1 MVSEPAGRGAAWTE
15 ERGAGFATSD
25 EGRRRLKGAPQASEQ
40 AIMVTAAERERA
52 NLVALRRMC
61 EAEPVL
67 AGVAAARDAVP
78 GMTDRTI
85 LTSGPAVPFALYTGG
100 QRAALVYAALYE
112 GLADSPADAERRM
125 DEGDIVIGA
134 CHDHGCVG
142 SVAGVFT
149 ASMPVFVV
157 RDRAHGTTG
166 LCNFYEGESRKRLN
180 YGSYDDGVRDQLRYI
195 ERVIAPTIGAAV
207 ERAGGIPLKPI
218 MRRAVHMGDELH
230 SRNTAATLLF
240 GRELFPHLLAAAPE
254 RRDDVLQT
262 LSYLSASDY
271 FFLRLSMASGKA
283 VADAARGIEASS
295 VVTAMSLTCRG
306 VSIRVS
312 GLGDD
317 WFDGPFPYVSAK
329 LFDGFTP
336 DDIEWI
342 GGESLINETV
352 GLGGFAQAAAFPL
365 QNYQGGS
372 PEAMIEMN
380 LAMYDITVGENTD
393 YKIPYLRY
401 RGTPTAID
409 VLKVVETGITPVLDA
424 GLAGRG
430 GGQIG
435 AGVVR
440 APLECFQAAAS
451 AYHARYGPVAEAS

>member
-1 MVSEPAGRGAAWTE
+1 MVTEAA
-15 ERGAGFATSD
+15 R
-25 EGRRRLKGAPQASEQ
+25 EQ
-40 AIMVTAAERERA
+40 ANQAALA
-52 NLVALRRMC
+52 RMC
-61 EAEPVL
+61 SSDPVL
-67 AGVAAARDAVP
+67 TDVAAARDVVP

-85 LTSGPAVPFALYTGG
+85 LTSGPAVPFSGYTGG
-100 QRAALVYAALYE
+100 QRAALIYAALYE
-112 GLADSPADAERRM
+112 GLADDAADAEQRM
-125 DEGDIVIGA
+125 NSGDIIVGA

-142 SVAGVFT
+142 SVAGVYT

-157 RDRAHGTTG
+157 RNEPHGTVG
-166 LCNFYEGESRKRLN
+166 YCNFYEGESRKRLN
-180 YGSYDDGVRDQLRYI
+180 YGSYDDEVRDQLRRI
-195 ERVIAPTIGAAV
+195 EHVIAPTIAAAIRQAGA
-207 ERAGGIPLKPI
+207 IPLKPI

-240 GRELFPHLLAAAPE
+240 GRELFPHLLTLA
-254 RRDDVLQT
+254 RTRGDDVRET
-262 LSYLSASDY
+262 LAYLTASDY
-271 FFLRLSMASGKA
+271 FFLRLSMASAKA
-283 VADAARGIEASS
+283 VADAARGIDASS

-312 GLGDD
+312 GLGDQ
-317 WFDGPFPYVSAK
+317 WFDGPFPQVDAR
-329 LFDGFTP
+329 LFDGFSIS
-336 DDIEWI
+336 DIEWI

-365 QNYQGGS
+365 QNYQGGT

-401 RGTPTAID
+401 RGTPTGID
-409 VLKVVETGITPVLDA
+409 VLKVVATGITPVLDA

-435 AGVVR
+435 AGIVR
-440 APLECFQAAAS
+440 APIECFQHAAG
-451 AYHARYGPVAEAS
+451 AYAARYGTLV

>member
-1 MVSEPAGRGAAWTE
+1 
-15 ERGAGFATSD
+15 
-25 EGRRRLKGAPQASEQ
+25 
-40 AIMVTAAERERA
+40 MVTAAAREQA
-52 NLVALRRMC
+52 NQAALARMC
-61 EAEPVL
+61 SSDPVL
-67 AGVAAARDAVP
+67 TDVAAARDVVP

-85 LTSGPAVPFALYTGG
+85 LTSGPAVPFAGYTGG
-100 QRAALVYAALYE
+100 QRAALIYAALYE
-112 GLADSPADAERRM
+112 GLADDAADAERRM
-125 DEGDIVIGA
+125 NSGDIIVGA

-142 SVAGVFT
+142 SVAGVYT

-157 RDRAHGTTG
+157 RNEPHGTVG
-166 LCNFYEGESRKRLN
+166 YCNFYEGESRKRLN
-180 YGSYDDGVRDQLRYI
+180 YGSYDDEVRDQLRRI
-195 ERVIAPTIGAAV
+195 EQVIAPTIGAAI
-207 ERAGGIPLKPI
+207 RQAGAIPLKPI

-240 GRELFPHLLAAAPE
+240 GRELFPHLL
-254 RRDDVLQT
+254 T
-262 LSYLSASDY
+262 LARTRGDEVRETLAYLTASDY
-271 FFLRLSMASGKA
+271 FFLRLSMASAKA
-283 VADAARGIEASS
+283 VADAARGIDASS

-312 GLGDD
+312 GLGDQ
-317 WFDGPFPYVSAK
+317 WFDGPFPQVDAR
-329 LFDGFTP
+329 LFDGFSIS
-336 DDIEWI
+336 DIEWI

-365 QNYQGGS
+365 QNYQGGT

-401 RGTPTAID
+401 RGTPTGID
-409 VLKVVETGITPVLDA
+409 VLKVVATGITPVLDA

-435 AGVVR
+435 AGIVR
-440 APLECFQAAAS
+440 APIECFQHAAD
-451 AYHARYGPVAEAS
+451 AYAARYGPLA

>member
-1 MVSEPAGRGAAWTE
+1 
-15 ERGAGFATSD
+15 
-25 EGRRRLKGAPQASEQ
+25 
-40 AIMVTAAERERA
+40 
-52 NLVALRRMC
+52 
-61 EAEPVL
+61 
-67 AGVAAARDAVP
+67 
-78 GMTDRTI
+78 
-85 LTSGPAVPFALYTGG
+85 
-100 QRAALVYAALYE
+100 VY
-112 GLADSPADAERRM
+112 
-125 DEGDIVIGA
+125 
-134 CHDHGCVG
+134 
-142 SVAGVFT
+142 T

-157 RDRAHGTTG
+157 RDEVGGTTG
-166 LCNFYEGESRKRLN
+166 FCNFYEGESRQRLN

-207 ERAGGIPLKPI
+207 QRAGGIPLKPI

-240 GRELFPHLLAAAPE
+240 GRELFPHLLHADH
-254 RRDDVLQT
+254 RDEVLQT

-295 VVTAMSLTCRG
+295 VVTAMSISCLGT
-306 VSIRVS
+306 SLRVS
-312 GLGDD
+312 GLGDE
-317 WFDGPFPYVSAK
+317 WFDGPFPDVSAK
-329 LFDGFTP
+329 LFEGFTP

-342 GGESLINETV
+342 GGESTINETV

-401 RGTPTAID
+401 RGTPTGID

-440 APLECFQAAAS
+440 APLECFRAAAD
-451 AYHARYGPVAEAS
+451 AFLARYGPVA

>member
-1 MVSEPAGRGAAWTE
+1 VV
-15 ERGAGFATSD
+15 AT
-25 EGRRRLKGAPQASEQ
+25 RREQ
-40 AIMVTAAERERA
+40 A
-52 NLVALRRMC
+52 NLTALRRMC

-67 AGVAAARDAVP
+67 VDVAAARDVVP

-85 LTSGPAVPFALYTGG
+85 LTSGPAVPFAEYTGG
-100 QRAALVYAALYE
+100 QRAALVYAAVYE

-125 DEGDIVIGA
+125 DAGDIIIGA

-157 RDRAHGTTG
+157 RDDVHGTTG
-166 LCNFYEGESRKRLN
+166 FCNFYEGESRKRLN
-180 YGSYDDGVRDQLRYI
+180 YGSYDESVRLALRHI
-195 ERVIAPTIGAAV
+195 EHVIAPTIGAAV
-207 ERAGGIPLKPI
+207 QLAGGIPLKPI

-240 GRELFPHLLAAAPE
+240 GRELYPHLLAAIPD
-254 RRDDVLQT
+254 RRDAVLHT
-262 LSYLSASDY
+262 LRYLSASDY

-312 GLGDD
+312 GLGDA
-317 WFDGPFPYVSAK
+317 WFDGPFPDVSAK
-329 LFDGFTP
+329 LFDGFTA

-365 QNYQGGS
+365 QDYQGGS

-380 LAMYDITVGENTD
+380 LAMYRITVGENTD
-393 YKIPYLRY
+393 YKIPYLRF

-409 VLKVVETGITPVLDA
+409 VLRVVQTGITPVLDA

-435 AGVVR
+435 AGIVR
-440 APLECFQAAAS
+440 APLECFRAAAR
-451 AYHARYGPVAEAS
+451 AYAVRYGEDA

>member
-1 MVSEPAGRGAAWTE
+1 VRGEGEAG
-15 ERGAGFATSD
+15 
-25 EGRRRLKGAPQASEQ
+25 GAPQASEK
-40 AIMVTAAERERA
+40 ADTVTAAERERA
-52 NLVALRRMC
+52 NLLAHRRMC

-67 AGVAAARDAVP
+67 VAVAAARDAVP

-85 LTSGPAVPFALYTGG
+85 LTSGPAVPFARYTGG

-112 GLADSPADAERRM
+112 GLAGSPADAEQRM

-157 RDRAHGTTG
+157 QDQVHGTTG
-166 LCNFYEGESRKRLN
+166 FCNFYEGESRNRLN
-180 YGSYDDGVRDQLRYI
+180 YGAYDDGVRDQLRYI

-240 GRELFPHLLAAAPE
+240 GRELFPHLLAAGPD

-262 LSYLSASDY
+262 LGYLSASDY

-283 VADAARGIEASS
+283 VADAASGIEASS
-295 VVTAMSLTCRG
+295 VVTAMSITCRG

-312 GLGDD
+312 GLGDQ
-317 WFDGPFPYVSAK
+317 WFDGPFPDVSAK

-435 AGVVR
+435 AGIVR
-440 APLECFQAAAS
+440 APLECFQAAAR
-451 AYHARYGPVAEAS
+451 AYQARYGPVADAS

>member
-1 MVSEPAGRGAAWTE
+1 VVTPA
-15 ERGAGFATSD
+15 
-25 EGRRRLKGAPQASEQ
+25 Q
-40 AIMVTAAERERA
+40 RERA
-52 NLVALRRMC
+52 NLTALERMC
-61 EAEPVL
+61 GSEPVL
-67 AGVAAARDAVP
+67 AGVAPARDVVP

-85 LTSGPAVPFALYTGG
+85 LTSGPAVPFDRYTGG

-112 GLADSPADAERRM
+112 GLADSEADAERRM
-125 DEGDIVIGA
+125 TDGDIVIGA

-157 RDRAHGTTG
+157 RNDVHGTTG
-166 LCNFYEGESRKRLN
+166 FCNFYEGESRKRLN
-180 YGSYDDGVRDQLRYI
+180 YGSYDEGVRDQLRHI
-195 ERVIAPTIGAAV
+195 EHVIAPTIGAAV
-207 ERAGGIPLKPI
+207 RRAGGIPLKPI
-218 MRRAVHMGDELH
+218 MRRALHMGDELH

-240 GRELFPHLLAAAPE
+240 GRELFPHLLDASLVHRKE
-254 RRDDVLQT
+254 VLQT
-262 LSYLSASDY
+262 LAYLTASDY

-283 VADAARGIEASS
+283 VADAARDIEASS
-295 VVTAMSLTCRG
+295 VVTAMSITCRG
-306 VSIRVS
+306 VSIQVS
-312 GLGDD
+312 GLGSQ
-317 WFDGPFPYVSAK
+317 WFDGPFPAVSAK
-329 LFDGFTP
+329 LFDGYSA

-372 PEAMIEMN
+372 PAAMIEMN

-393 YKIPYLRY
+393 YKIPYLSY

-409 VLKVVETGITPVLDA
+409 ALKVARTGITPVLDA

-440 APLECFQAAAS
+440 APVECFRAAAQ
-451 AYHARYGPVAEAS
+451 AYAARYGPV

>member
-1 MVSEPAGRGAAWTE
+1 
-15 ERGAGFATSD
+15 
-25 EGRRRLKGAPQASEQ
+25 
-40 AIMVTAAERERA
+40 MVTAAARERA
-52 NLVALRRMC
+52 NQAALARMC
-61 EAEPVL
+61 SSDPVL
-67 AGVAAARDAVP
+67 TDVAAARDAVP

-85 LTSGPAVPFALYTGG
+85 LTSGPAVPFSGYTGG
-100 QRAALVYAALYE
+100 QRAALIYAALYE
-112 GLADSPADAERRM
+112 GLADDAADAEQRM
-125 DEGDIVIGA
+125 SSGDIIVGA

-142 SVAGVFT
+142 SVAGVYT

-157 RDRAHGTTG
+157 RNEPHGTVG
-166 LCNFYEGESRKRLN
+166 YCNFYEGESRKRLN
-180 YGSYDDGVRDQLRYI
+180 YGSYDDGVRDQLRRI
-195 ERVIAPTIGAAV
+195 EHVIAPTIAAAIRQAGA
-207 ERAGGIPLKPI
+207 IPLKPI

-240 GRELFPHLLAAAPE
+240 GRELFPHLLTVA
-254 RRDDVLQT
+254 QT
-262 LSYLSASDY
+262 RGDEVRETLAYLTASDY
-271 FFLRLSMASGKA
+271 FFLRLSMASAKA
-283 VADAARGIEASS
+283 VADAARAIDASS

-312 GLGDD
+312 GLGDQ
-317 WFDGPFPYVSAK
+317 WFDGPFPQVDAR
-329 LFDGFTP
+329 LFDGFSTS
-336 DDIEWI
+336 DIEWI

-365 QNYQGGS
+365 QNYQGGT
-372 PEAMIEMN
+372 PDAMIEMN

-409 VLKVVETGITPVLDA
+409 VLKVVATGITPVLDA

-435 AGVVR
+435 AGIVR
-440 APLECFQAAAS
+440 APIECFQHAAD
-451 AYHARYGPVAEAS
+451 AYAARYDPVA